1 MRERL
6 RKITEA
12 VVITV
17 IPWWILAVIILATW
31 PRVPQAAAS
40 VLTDYVREM
49 RL

>member
-6 RKITEA
+6 RKIAEA
-12 VVITV
+12 VAITL
-17 IPWWILAVIILATW
+17 IPWCILAVIILATE

-40 VLTDYVREM
+40 VLTDFGREM